1 MSIRR
6 SNRLMY
12 RFEEAAQ
19 DEAMDDPQDKARDKA
34 RHLPP
39 LPGEAK
45 AEPQFHQPK
54 STRMRR
60 TSLKS
65 RLMPPRSQGV
75 EPATTASSKLCHHR
89 RPTSRR

>member
-1 MSIRR
+1 
-6 SNRLMY
+6 MY

-19 DEAMDDPQDKARDKA
+19 DEAVDDPWDKA

-65 RLMPPRSQGV
+65 RLTPPRSQGV
-75 EPATTASSKLCHHR
+75 EPVTTASSKLCHHR